1 MEFERK
7 EKTSDTRRLSLVS
20 RVSLLWRFGQKKIV
34 IEILVTSYLKELGV
48 VHTLIEIFW
57 RIPTS

>member
-7 EKTSDTRRLSLVS
+7 EKTSDTRRLSLVC

-34 IEILVTSYLKELGV
+34 IEILVTSYLKGLGV
-48 VHTLIEIFW
+48 VHKLRLQEEVG
-57 RIPTS
+57 R